1 MGRKISGLS
10 LAIGDLSGTGQPLIL
25 SFVSFALVFLFMK
38 DEEERSSPRRGG
50 HRALFFSFFLV

>member
-1 MGRKISGLS
+1 VAYL
-10 LAIGDLSGTGQPLIL
+10 LQFGDLSGTGQPLIL